1 MKSANV
7 TRRKYEDKTYG
18 LIGEMEGIGSVSA
31 VLSGMLQVK
40 CLADGKVEGGNR
52 IDSKKSHGEI

>member
-1 MKSANV
+1 MNFLVRAMILLK
-7 TRRKYEDKTYG
+7 DKTYG
-18 LIGEMEGIGSVSA
+18 LIAEMEGIGSVSA